1 MSLLRRTE
9 QEEEIKS
16 IKSRKYNINLSDA
29 DVERLAVTALNYGV
43 TASELLE
50 NFIGD
55 LVDGTYSNGSDERMY
70 ATEWADRSLG
80 IFWRNRKKILRHSA

>member
-1 MSLLRRTE
+1 MSLLRRIE

-29 DVERLAVTALNYGV
+29 DVERFAVTALNYGV

-50 NFIGD
+50 NLQDIICWV
-55 LVDGTYSNGSDERMY
+55 LQC
-70 ATEWADRSLG
+70 LQ
-80 IFWRNRKKILRHSA
+80 